1 MSDVSILTKIKEDFL
16 MPIKN
21 DPALYSKIEI
31 FFNYPGVW
39 ALVNY
44 RFAHALYVKNF
55 KRLAR
60 FIMGIT
66 QFLTAVD
73 IHPEAKIGRRVFLDH
88 ASGVVIGQT
97 AEIGDDVLI
106 YQGVTLGGV
115 SLKKGEK
122 RHPTI
127 ENGVVIGSG
136 AKVLGNITIG
146 ENSRIGS
153 NSVVIKAVPK
163 NSTAVGIPAR
173 VIEKESSK
181 QKHDHDKLPD
191 INKELFIYMLK
202 RIKVLEAALKDNC
215 DELKKQDDELDEA
228 YEKFIQ
234 SIRD

>member
-1 MSDVSILTKIKEDFL
+1 MSKISLFSQVKEDFL

-21 DPALYSKIEI
+21 DPALYSKMEI

-44 RFAHALYVKNF
+44 RFAHALYIRNF

-97 AEIGDDVLI
+97 TQIGDDVLI

-115 SLKKGEK
+115 SLAKGK

-136 AKVLGNITIG
+136 AKILGNITMG

-153 NSVVIKAVPK
+153 NSVVIKSVPK

-181 QKHDHDKLPD
+181 QKHDHDRIPD
-191 INKELFIYMLK
+191 INKELFVYMLK

-215 DELKKQDDELDEA
+215 DELKKQDDELEIA

-234 SIRD
+234 SIKD